1 MKLDR
6 GNPNL
11 MKKAALRVNPP
22 ALLEAFAN
30 TLGDAVSKR
39 RHRATAGYVPVP
51 REPHTALPPSTNLW
65 EQPVYVPPKGEY
77 VRPGAEDFLRYKS
90 RGL

>member
-11 MKKAALRVNPP
+11 MKKAALRVNPH
-22 ALLEAFAN
+22 N
-30 TLGDAVSKR
+30 TLESFGNTTGDKAQAQVR
-39 RHRATAGYVPVP
+39 RGYVP
-51 REPHTALPPSTNLW
+51 
-65 EQPVYVPPKGEY
+65 PVRDPNTTPAPAINIWKQSIYVPENNTPA
-77 VRPGAEDFLRYKS
+77 RRGAEDFLRYKS